1 MIPTIEVYGAE
12 QVARNLKAAQDALIK
27 ARVYKM
33 RDAVNYVKN
42 YIKKSKLTGGVL
54 HKRSGLLRKSIL
66 SKVEST
72 GALVT
77 GRVFP
82 GIGGKYPPYGGIHE
96 TGKTIRPK
104 KAKYLKIPLDP
115 AMQTLQGRKRYPAN
129 DETFVKGNTI
139 YMKDTGNPVFILKSS
154 VRIPARPYMA
164 PSASE
169 TETQVIKILGEVI
182 PITVR
187 AGNGG

>member
-1 MIPTIEVYGAE
+1 MIPKIEVYGAE
-12 QVARNLKAAQDALIK
+12 QVAKNMRAARDAMIK

-66 SKVEST
+66 SAIDT
-72 GALVT
+72 RGAQVT
-77 GRVFP
+77 GRVYP
-82 GIGGKYPPYGGIHE
+82 GIGGKYPPYGAVHE
-96 TGKTIRPK
+96 KGKTIRPK

-115 AMQTLQGRKRYPAN
+115 AMQTLAGRKLYPKR
-129 DETFVKGNTI
+129 DETFVKGNMI
-139 YMKDTGNPVFILKSS
+139 YMKDTGKPVFVLKSS

-164 PSASE
+164 PSVRE
-169 TETQVIKILGEVI
+169 TETQVVKILGEIV
-182 PITVR
+182 PITIR